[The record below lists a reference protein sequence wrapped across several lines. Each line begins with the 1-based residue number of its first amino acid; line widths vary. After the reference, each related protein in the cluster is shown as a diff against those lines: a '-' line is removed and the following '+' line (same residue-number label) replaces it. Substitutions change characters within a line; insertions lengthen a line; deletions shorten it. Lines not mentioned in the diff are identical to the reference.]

1 MRSYLT
7 SAAYCA
13 PEELTSMVDWMGY
26 GMEALD
32 TVNVRYDFTCC
43 SPFRECGGVTPGE
56 NKSGSIGDGAN
67 RTLIVVV
74 SIHKLVEQ
82 FGIHDHW
89 NILILIKHKMPLNV
103 MINNASASS
112 YTSATRMYQVGCG
125 YQYLHK
131 NMTRGWFC
139 R

>member
-1 MRSYLT
+1 
-7 SAAYCA
+7 
-13 PEELTSMVDWMGY
+13 MVDWMGY

-82 FGIHDHW
+82 FGIDDQCA
-89 NILILIKHKMPLNV
+89 KDV
-103 MINNASASS
+103 SS
-112 YTSATRMYQVGCG
+112 WIW
-125 YQYLHK
+125 LLK
-131 NMTRGWFC
+131 NMTLVDVAISPRY
-139 R
+139 